1 MRKTLLTLLF
11 SVCIASAALELTLTD
26 GGQFDFAGEL
36 FSRGEYFKAVLE
48 YERLL
53 HHFPDSPLADDAA
66 FGIALSYDGAG
77 EYGVA
82 ASSYRQ
88 FLADFPASELV
99 SQVRLALGRSLAL
112 GRNYVDARWELEGLA
127 GESPP
132 LETSGRS
139 RILRGLTFLPTWELE
154 RAEAD
159 FLRAA
164 GDFPGEPVGVLGDTL
179 AEIAARRAELR
190 RVNPGLASLA
200 SALVPGLGQII
211 AGEFW
216 DGVLAFTT
224 NALWIGATWWAV
236 GEGEYATAA
245 LTGFVGAGF
254 YLGNVYNAGQ
264 AAEESNRRAVAAL
277 ASEIVL
283 EVRRWETE
291 HGTGLTLIPT
301 Y

>member
-1 MRKTLLTLLF
+1 MRRTLLTLVF
-11 SVCIASAALELTLTD
+11 FACFTSAALELTLTD
-26 GGQFDFAGEL
+26 EGQLGFAQEL
-36 FSRGEYFKAVLE
+36 FSRGEFFKAVLE

-66 FGIALSYDGAG
+66 FGMALSYDGAG
-77 EYGVA
+77 EYGTANA
-82 ASSYRQ
+82 AYRQ
-88 FLADFPASELV
+88 ILADFPTSESV
-99 SQVRLALGRSLAL
+99 PRVRLALGRSLAL

-127 GESPP
+127 DETPP
-132 LETSGRS
+132 LETSGRA

-159 FLRAA
+159 FLRTAA
-164 GDFPGEPVGVLGDTL
+164 DFPGEPTGVLGATL

-216 DGVLAFTT
+216 DGVLALTT
-224 NALWIGATWWAV
+224 NALWIGATWWAA

-245 LTGFVGAGF
+245 LTGFIGAGF
-254 YLGNVYNAGQ
+254 YLGNIYNAGQ

-291 HGTGLTLIPT
+291 HGPGLTLIPS